1 MRRVGLSLVACGVL
15 LLTAVPAA
23 LAIDGAPVRWATYNE
38 QLGVRIEPVHHHH
51 YYYGGPRAVVVAPAP
66 VYTYPAYPPTVVPYP
81 PAPTVVYPPVY
92 VNPGYIYTN
101 PGYIY
106 NAYPRGFIEYR
117 GRGLSLG
124 VGL

>member
-1 MRRVGLSLVACGVL
+1 MRRVALSLVACGVI
-15 LLTAVPAA
+15 LLTAAPA
-23 LAIDGAPVRWATYNE
+23 LAEGTPVRWATYNDH
-38 QLGVRIEPVHHHH
+38 LGVRIEPVHHHH
-51 YYYGGPRAVVVAPAP
+51 HCYGGPAAVVVTPAP
-66 VYTYPAYPPTVVPYP
+66 VYTYPVYPPTVVPYP

-92 VNPGYIYTN
+92 VNPGYIY
-101 PGYIY
+101 